1 MNNILS
7 MDAFLFENENTL
19 NFQQND
25 FTKQQILESI
35 EYLSSDDDQLLEAW
49 YNTVLD
55 FAALLPVV
63 GSVAEGINLVSYAK
77 QGEFLLAGLCA
88 IGLIPLFGQYIGAGG
103 SIIVKA
109 IEKGIGVG
117 AGILKPLVNA
127 IAKFFPKITAFLKSS
142 KFLSKFSGIGPFVGN
157 ILKSLKSFVLNGGSK
172 LVALSKDASKIRALR
187 ATTTRVKSGLKTAKE
202 VSGAFAEGS
211 AKLAAKA
218 KPTTQQS
225 YVGYGSQTPQR
236 YQMPVPKEAYMNYQ
250 GTPLKN
256 IRPYTDTEISQAE
269 MAQNWDQY
277 LN

>member
-1 MNNILS
+1 
-7 MDAFLFENENTL
+7 MDGFLFENEDSF
-19 NFQQND
+19 NFIQND
-25 FTKQQILESI
+25 FSHEQIIESV
-35 EYLSSDDDQLLEAW
+35 EYLNSDDEQLLEAW

-55 FAALLPVV
+55 FAALIPGV

-103 SIIVKA
+103 TMLVKA
-109 IEKGIGVG
+109 LGKGAGIG

-127 IAKFFPKITAFLKSS
+127 VAKFFPKIVGFLKSS
-142 KFLSKFSGIGPFVGN
+142 KFLAKFSGIAPFVGK
-157 ILKSLKSFVLNGGSK
+157 IIGSLKSFILNGGSK
-172 LVALSKDASKIRALR
+172 LVALSKDAGKIKTLR
-187 ATTTRVKSGLKTAKE
+187 GVTTEIKSGVKAVNW
-202 VSGAFAEGS
+202 VSGA
-211 AKLAAKA
+211 
-218 KPTTQQS
+218 PTKSDATSQPT
-225 YVGYGSQTPQR
+225 YAGYGSEVPQK

-269 MAQNWDQY
+269 MSQNWDVY